1 MEKNSQKQPESGHY
15 KYVLL
20 SVVVLVIG
28 YFIITSIFYKDK
40 VVAPVKVKDP
50 NEQYKDIKEPQF
62 VKQGELEFLKKE
74 GKTVIKKIDIEIADN
89 EDKAEQGLMYRK
101 SMEEDRGMLF
111 IFQKAEDHSFWM
123 KNTLMSLDIIFI
135 DSSKRI
141 LNMYKNTT
149 IRSTKSL
156 PSLGPVLYVVEVIA
170 GFTDKFG
177 IKEGDK
183 IRFKKL

>member
-1 MEKNSQKQPESGHY
+1 
-15 KYVLL
+15 
-20 SVVVLVIG
+20 
-28 YFIITSIFYKDK
+28 
-40 VVAPVKVKDP
+40 
-50 NEQYKDIKEPQF
+50 
-62 VKQGELEFLKKE
+62 
-74 GKTVIKKIDIEIADN
+74 
-89 EDKAEQGLMYRK
+89 
-101 SMEEDRGMLF
+101 
-111 IFQKAEDHSFWM
+111 M